1 MTTNLTDDNNCIQP
15 GLRVDI
21 MRCSMENK
29 NLLTKKGSIYV
40 GTGESFTVDGYT
52 IYKTKALELGNNGEI
67 LQGGE
72 NGLCYGHLKPD
83 HFDSNT
89 IYSSLVPTFNA
100 FPIIKDAVKGEF
112 PTLRLY
118 SENFSE
124 DVVYSNLIRVKN
136 NNYSEECGWGGEIEL
151 LTDDS
156 GYLQLKSITKTNI
169 AIRYTIKITGMEND
183 GAAISGLTAYFS
195 FIGNLGTVSSVYGA
209 LREYIYRY
217 GEFSS
222 GSATSCNW
230 SGWVRPTFW
239 TGDADYKMYN
249 FPLLLQ
255 CEENTEAQ
263 TMSLSIW
270 RYSQKDINKITY
282 NNIILDTST
291 QYF

>member
-1 MTTNLTDDNNCIQP
+1 MATNLTDSNNCIQS
-15 GLRVDI
+15 GLRADI

-29 NLLTKKGSIYV
+29 NLLAKKGSIYV
-40 GTGESFTVDGYT
+40 GTGESFKVGEQT

-100 FPIIKDAVKGEF
+100 FSINKDAVKGEF

-124 DVVYSNLIRVKN
+124 DVVYSNLIRVRN
-136 NNYSEECGWGGEIEL
+136 NNYSEECGWGGKIEL

-169 AIRYTIKITGMEND
+169 AIRYTVKIEGMGNSTV
-183 GAAISGLTAYFS
+183 GISDLTAYFN
-195 FIGNLGTVSSVYGA
+195 FIGNLGTTSVYGA
-209 LREYIYRY
+209 LREYIHRY

-222 GSATSCNW
+222 GSVSSLNW
-230 SGWVRPTFW
+230 SGWVRPTFC
-239 TGDADYKMYN
+239 TGTDDFKQYN
-249 FPLLLQ
+249 YPFFLQ
-255 CEENTEAQ
+255 CKDDEETHS
-263 TMSLSIW
+263 MSLSIW
-270 RYSQKDINKITY
+270 RFEIGDNNKVTYKKIT
-282 NNIILDTST
+282 LDTSV